1 MYFNIATNNI
11 KKSFKDY
18 AIYFITLTLAVCIFY
33 NFNSMN
39 SQTVMQDMNRI
50 DVLVKLISYIS
61 IFISVIFGGLVI
73 YANNALLK
81 KRKKEFGIY
90 TTLGMSKRKVSKILT
105 YETFIVGIISLGTGL
120 LLGVILS
127 QGISV
132 ITGKLFE
139 FNMDEYSFII
149 STNAIF
155 KTIIYFGAM
164 FILVMIFNTVAVSK
178 HKLIDMINASKKSE
192 EIKARNPVISVII
205 FILSIAVLSRAYY
218 LGWKYASNPKNIN
231 FPLSIVWGSAGTL
244 LFFFGLA
251 GFTLFM
257 LKKNKQIYLKKLNI
271 FVIKQ
276 FSNKINTNF
285 ISMGIICLMLFTTI
299 VMSSSSLSIKAQLEK
314 ELENLSPFDANIE
327 LSIRSDKQ
335 EVKDIEEALKTVDFE
350 LIPSYEYAVLDVY
363 GTNIKVS
370 DLLNEY
376 ANKSLKERLKKY
388 VGKLGTIRVSQY
400 NEMRKLKGYSTVELK
415 ENEVLLLTNDNDEKQ
430 ALNNLINNKDEI
442 NINGNK
448 YSLKID
454 KQLKDIEYNLITIVP
469 DSAVENMD
477 KSNSTMYINSLNEVK
492 KQELEEDVKEL
503 RQKFANIDYNYDEL
517 LNKYGFIIRAET
529 KTQIYNETKSA
540 IGTSLYI
547 GIYLGFVFLIA
558 SAAVL
563 AIQQLTEASD
573 SASRYKT
580 LKKIGVSDNMISK
593 TIFTQI
599 LIHFMA
605 PLMLA
610 IVHSIVALAIV
621 GKMSRNV
628 GLAFLFKLG
637 PTIFIT
643 GIIVIGVYGSY
654 LYAAYTGYKNIVKND
669 YN

>member
-1 MYFNIATNNI
+1 MYFNIATSNL

-18 AIYFITLTLAVCIFY
+18 AIYFITLTLAVSIFY

-39 SQTVMQDMNRI
+39 SQSVMQEMDI
-50 DVLVKLISYIS
+50 DILIQSISYIS
-61 IFISVIFGGLVI
+61 IFISVVFGGLVI
-73 YANNALLK
+73 YANNALVK

-132 ITGKLFE
+132 IIGKLFE
-139 FNMDEYSFII
+139 FNMDEYKFIL
-149 STNAIF
+149 STDAIA
-155 KTIIYFGAM
+155 KTIIYFSTM
-164 FILVMIFNTVAVSK
+164 FILVMIFNIVAVSK
-178 HKLIDMINASKKSE
+178 HKLIDLINASKKSE
-192 EIKARNPVISVII
+192 EIKTRNSIISVII
-205 FILSIAVLSRAYY
+205 FILSIVTLSRAYY
-218 LGWKYASNPKNIN
+218 LGWKFASNPKSIN
-231 FPLSIVWGSAGTL
+231 FPLSIIFGGVGTL

-251 GFTLFM
+251 GFTLFI
-257 LKKNKQIYLKKLNI
+257 LKKNEQIYLKKLNI

-299 VMSSSSLSIKAQLEK
+299 VMSSSSLSIKTQLEE
-314 ELENLSPFDANIE
+314 ELGKLPPFDANIE
-327 LSIRSDKQ
+327 LGIRSDDQ
-335 EVKDIEEALKTVDFE
+335 EIKDIEEALKKVDFK
-350 LIPSYEYAVLDVY
+350 LRQPSEYVVVDIY
-363 GTNIKVS
+363 STNIKVS
-370 DLLNEY
+370 DFLKEY
-376 ANKSLKERLKKY
+376 ANEELKERLKKY
-388 VGKLGTIRVSQY
+388 VGKLRTIGVSQY
-400 NEMRKLKGYSTVELK
+400 NAMRKLKGDSTIELK
-415 ENEVLLLTNDNDEKQ
+415 ENEVLLLSRDKDENQ
-430 ALNNLINNKDEI
+430 ALNNLINNKKEI
-442 NINGNK
+442 IINENK

-454 KQLKDIEYNLITIVP
+454 KHLKDIEYNLMAIVP
-469 DSAVENMD
+469 DSSVENMT
-477 KSNSTMYINSLNEVK
+477 KSYSTMYINSLNDVN
-492 KQELEEDVKEL
+492 KQKLEEDVKEL
-503 RQKFANIDYNYDEL
+503 RKKFANIDYNYDEI

-529 KTQIYNETKSA
+529 KTQVYNETKNA
-540 IGTSLYI
+540 VGTSLYI
-547 GIYLGFVFLIA
+547 GMYLGFVFLIA

-573 SASRYKT
+573 SSNRYKI
-580 LKKIGVSDNMISK
+580 LKKIGVSDNMINK

-610 IVHSIVALAIV
+610 ISHSIMALVIV
-621 GKMSRNV
+621 GKLSRNV

-654 LYAAYTGYKNIVKND
+654 LYAAYTGYKNIIKNS
-669 YN
+669 